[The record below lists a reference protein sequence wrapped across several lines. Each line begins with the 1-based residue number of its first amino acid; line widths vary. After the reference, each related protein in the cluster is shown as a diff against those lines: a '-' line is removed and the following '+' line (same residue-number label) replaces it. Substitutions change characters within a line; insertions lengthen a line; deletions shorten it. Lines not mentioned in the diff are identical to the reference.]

1 MSRLRVHITFSNL
14 HNQCRVDY
22 TMKLDNHYQLNIN
35 HLKKA
40 AIRDVWDN
48 ITVGE
53 TDARKITRIL
63 DFLLKLNEVKPFL
76 NKMIMG
82 D

>member
-1 MSRLRVHITFSNL
+1 MSRLRVHIIFSNL
-14 HNQCRVDY
+14 HNQCRVDF

-40 AIRDVWDN
+40 AILDVWDN

-53 TDARKITRIL
+53 HG
-63 DFLLKLNEVKPFL
+63 LNRRSQNYQNFRFSTKTERSHF
-76 NKMIMG
+76 
-82 D
+82 